1 MIYAYLRASTSDQD
15 ATRAHGAISEFCTN
29 YGQYVDHW
37 VIENASGTTL
47 ERPELNKM
55 LDNMSAGD
63 ILLIEQVDRLTRLQT
78 EDWRKLKRTI
88 EDKRINLVSID
99 LPTSYEA
106 LKSTQG
112 ITLGFLGIINNM
124 LLDILALTARKDYE
138 DRRRRQAEGI
148 QKARVQGKYKGRQ
161 PSPETLIACR
171 RAQELVT
178 MGVKKVEAAKAV
190 GISTA
195 TFYRYLK
202 HEKSPTKNKD
212 R

>member
-1 MIYAYLRASTSDQD
+1 MIYAYLRASTSEQD
-15 ATRAHGAISEFCTN
+15 ATRAHDAISEFCSN
-29 YGQYVDHW
+29 YYQTVDHW
-37 VIENASGTTL
+37 IIENASGTTL

-55 LDNMSAGD
+55 LDSMNAGD
-63 ILLIEQVDRLTRLQT
+63 ILLIEQVDRLTRLQA
-78 EDWRKLKRTI
+78 

-106 LKSTQG
+106 LKTPQG
-112 ITLGFLGIINNM
+112 ITLSFLGIINNM

-148 QKARVQGKYKGRQ
+148 KKAKAQGKYKGRQ
-161 PSPETLIACR
+161 PSPEIAIACR
-171 RAQELVT
+171 RALELVA
-178 MGVKKVEAAKAV
+178 MGVKKAEAAKAV
-190 GISTA
+190 GVSSA

-202 HEKSPTKNKD
+202 NTSQET

>member
-1 MIYAYLRASTSDQD
+1 MIYAYLRASTSEQD
-15 ATRAHGAISEFCTN
+15 ATRAHDAISEFCSN
-29 YGQYVDHW
+29 YYQTVDHW
-37 VIENASGTTL
+37 IIENASGTTL

-55 LDNMSAGD
+55 LDSMNAGD
-63 ILLIEQVDRLTRLQT
+63 ILLIEQVDRLTRLQA

-106 LKSTQG
+106 LKTPQG
-112 ITLGFLGIINNM
+112 ITLSVLGIINNM

-148 QKARVQGKYKGRQ
+148 KKAKAQGKYKGRQ
-161 PSPETLIACR
+161 PSPEIAIACR
-171 RAQELVT
+171 RALELVA
-178 MGVKKVEAAKAV
+178 MGVKKVEAANAV
-190 GISTA
+190 GVSTA

-202 HEKSPTKNKD
+202 NLFNQN
-212 R
+212 

>member
-15 ATRAHGAISEFCTN
+15 ATRAHEAISEFCTN
-29 YGQYVDHW
+29 YCQYVDHW

-55 LDNMSAGD
+55 LDSMNAGD
-63 ILLIEQVDRLTRLQT
+63 ILLIEQVDRLTRLQA

-106 LKSTQG
+106 LKITQG

-148 QKARVQGKYKGRQ
+148 QKARAQGKYTGRQ

-171 RAQELVT
+171 RALELVA

-190 GISTA
+190 GVSTA

-202 HEKSPTKNKD
+202 NTSQETS
-212 R
+212 